1 MKNEIESFDCALGWK
16 LRTIRQMNRMSQE
29 HLGNLLGVTFQQ
41 IQKYET
47 GANRMSPE
55 RIYQCSKVFKVPV
68 GYFFGREDEENNMG
82 FSKRIMTIAT
92 AMASL
97 PSDDVCKKMYQLA
110 LAITESSQDAP
121 SAEEAA

>member
-1 MKNEIESFDCALGWK
+1 
-16 LRTIRQMNRMSQE
+16 MNRMSQE

-68 GYFFGREDEENNMG
+68 GYFFGREDEDNATS

-110 LAITESSQDAP
+110 LAISESAKDEAS
-121 SAEEAA
+121 EEAA